1 MSVCQLSGNTLN
13 FLRLGNSAW
22 DILRVNCWSRDF
34 FLDCDFCPHLIIPV
48 T

>member
-1 MSVCQLSGNTLN
+1 MFYQVILSGN
-13 FLRLGNSAW
+13 FLRLGNAAW
-22 DILRVNCWSRDF
+22 DILGVNFWSRDF